1 MVGNHYACAAHLFW
15 GYWAIIQVPYG
26 CMGIQVLLRIHS
38 FNANAPYLK
47 KKHASPPKPNAQA
60 KYSPIDFDFLLYA
73 SQRLDGYRA
82 FKAKFF

>member
-1 MVGNHYACAAHLFW
+1 MPHISRRNTRL
-15 GYWAIIQVPYG
+15 
-26 CMGIQVLLRIHS
+26 
-38 FNANAPYLK
+38 
-47 KKHASPPKPNAQA
+47 PPKPNAQA

>member
-1 MVGNHYACAAHLFW
+1 MRLNLTNDTHRLHQTRAE
-15 GYWAIIQVPYG
+15 
-26 CMGIQVLLRIHS
+26 
-38 FNANAPYLK
+38 
-47 KKHASPPKPNAQA
+47 QA

>member
-1 MVGNHYACAAHLFW
+1 MDAQTNGRFT
-15 GYWAIIQVPYG
+15 
-26 CMGIQVLLRIHS
+26 CMAGQP
-38 FNANAPYLK
+38 FPDAPIPLCW
-47 KKHASPPKPNAQA
+47 HDERMATPPQA